1 MYWRVCVS
9 STRRGGMS
17 EKKSKLKPNAEGKK
31 RSDGGPSELPCVVM
45 IPGTLCDERIFHRQ
59 KHAFRGIA
67 NVKIVGYRDLGRN
80 VDWAAA
86 LLAQLPQRF
95 CLVGFS
101 LGGLWALELLRR
113 APERIERLAMVASN
127 ALGAGVTIQRKTSR
141 LWRLWRVLGPGAVAQ
156 RVKPEYFHHEMQR
169 RRHARMVH
177 DMALSTDSK
186 VAHAEFNWA
195 ASRPDGH
202 ADLARF
208 PGPLLIVS
216 GAKDRLCTPAMQR
229 SMVMTQP
236 NAQWVELP
244 RVGHFVPLEA
254 SPRLSDALRQWI
266 SLQTKSFNDDDSRRT
281 APAIHSL

>member
-1 MYWRVCVS
+1 MY
-9 STRRGGMS
+9 
-17 EKKSKLKPNAEGKK
+17 KNNYKPRPHVVNKK
-31 RSDGGPSELPCVVM
+31 RTEGEHYELPRVVL

-59 KHAFRGIA
+59 KYALRGIA
-67 NVKIVGYRDLGRN
+67 DVTTVGYSDLGRN
-80 VDWAAA
+80 ADWAAT

-127 ALGAGVTIQRKTSR
+127 AVGADATIQRKTAR

-156 RVKPEYFHHEMQR
+156 CVKPEYFHHKLQR
-169 RRHARMVH
+169 RRHAKMVH

-186 VAHAEFNWA
+186 VAHAEFNFA

-208 PGPLLIVS
+208 SGPLLIVS

-229 SMVMTQP
+229 SMVMAQP
-236 NAQWVELP
+236 NALWVELP

-266 SLQTKSFNDDDSRRT
+266 SINKEL
-281 APAIHSL
+281 